1 MANHSKLGIVDL
13 HHTAIGEEGL
23 VREGLPRRPHRGH
36 PKTRL
41 LPCAHPL
48 VGGEFLERLFQLR
61 VQEDARQE
69 PVGLHGHPI
78 GIVPVRRV
86 EPDR

>member
-1 MANHSKLGIVDL
+1 MVNHSKLGIVDL

-23 VREGLPRRPHRGH
+23 VGERLSRRPHRGH

-48 VGGEFLERLFQLR
+48 VGGEFLECLLQLR
-61 VQEDARQE
+61 VEEDARQE
-69 PVGLHGHPI
+69 PVRLHGDTI
-78 GIVPVRRV
+78 GIVPVRSV